1 MPGKMF
7 PLLRFQMFN
16 PLNVTIVL
24 SSLELWAEEDK
35 ISTAGDTDELLQ
47 RFLQWK
53 LLSLEP
59 QAHNVASLLG

>member
-24 SSLELWAEEDK
+24 SSLELWAEGDK